1 MMRDT
6 SIKTSIDQVIGEEP
20 WMTEELVKKMARPP
34 QKQKK
39 QKFAQGLVPL
49 AAALSITVLG
59 GIVFMTQSDP
69 AAPSTEQI
77 ESFTPGE
84 LNWQQIEAALI
95 DDDMEAAFKAYL
107 SAILDEDYETLEQVS
122 TTQLTASPKELFD
135 RYQQI
140 DLSTFRIVSV
150 NTSKG
155 EPVTVVQA
163 AFAYKGEENELLQTY
178 VIDASNG
185 EQITVSEIIYNEL
198 PVYTPFVFPEKIDL
212 TYQQMPEIPIFEAT
226 VPEELVHTRVPL
238 NDSANVVITQSEER
252 MYEYWV
258 EQGNDWYY
266 LMIISLPEEA
276 ALEVSKFWSE
286 ENDAEGFELV
296 TGGHGALGT
305 IFIEDDQDVYFIG
318 PVPNTEHHVLD
329 IDKNGTDEVLMLRGG
344 VGEMMMIPEGAE
356 LVRYRDGIF
365 EGAYIPVQ
373 KSVGDFSPQSF
384 VYQFDSSTNKLHITA
399 DFKEGETQATYTF
412 TSIDELVKE

>member
-6 SIKTSIDQVIGEEP
+6 SIKTSIDQVIGEEQ
-20 WMTEELVKKMARPP
+20 WMTEELAKKMATPP

-39 QKFAQGLVPL
+39 TKITQSLVPL
-49 AAALSITVLG
+49 AAALSISVLG

-69 AAPSTEQI
+69 SEPSSEQI
-77 ESFTPGE
+77 DMLTPGE
-84 LNWQQIEAALI
+84 LNWQQIETAI
-95 DDDMEAAFKAYL
+95 PDEDMEEAFKAYL
-107 SAILDEDYETLEQVS
+107 TAIVDEDYEALEKVS

-150 NTSKG
+150 NRSKG
-155 EPVTVVQA
+155 EPATIVQA
-163 AFAYKGEENELLQTY
+163 AFAYKGEETELLQTY

-198 PVYTPFVFPEKIDL
+198 PEYAPFVFPEKIAL
-212 TYQQMPEIPIFEAT
+212 TYQQMPEIPIFEAA

-238 NDSANVVITQSEER
+238 NDSANVVITESEER

-276 ALEVSKFWSE
+276 TLEVSKFWSK
-286 ENDAEGFELV
+286 ENGAEGFELV

-305 IFIEDDQDVYFIG
+305 IFIEDDQDVFFIG

-344 VGEMMMIPEGAE
+344 VGEMIMIPEAAE

-373 KSVGDFSPQSF
+373 ETQGKFLPQSF
-384 VYQFDSSTNKLHITA
+384 IYQFDPSTKKLNITT
-399 DFKEGETQATYTF
+399 DFKEGETQASYSF
-412 TSIDELVKE
+412 SSIDELVKE